1 MKPNDCKV
9 IGITGG
15 IASGKSTVTDILIAE
30 DFKVIDADKIANEV
44 VQIGKPAY
52 VEIVKTFGTEIL
64 ELDLNINRKKLG
76 QLVFNDSTT
85 LKKLNTIVHPR
96 IFEEIVYS
104 IDKYCKNE
112 SVIFLDVPL
121 LIEELDNFKSY
132 DVNLDEI
139 WLVYIE
145 REEQL
150 KRLMNR
156 DKFNYEEA
164 LARINSQMPLEL
176 KRDHATVI
184 VDNNRE
190 IEVLKMQ
197 VKNLIKPFK

>member
-15 IASGKSTVTDILIAE
+15 IASGKSTVTEILIAE

-76 QLVFNDSTT
+76 QLVFNDSTP

>member
-76 QLVFNDSTT
+76 QLVFNDSTP

-164 LARINSQMPLEL
+164 L
-176 KRDHATVI
+176 V
-184 VDNNRE
+184 
-190 IEVLKMQ
+190 
-197 VKNLIKPFK
+197 F

>member
-76 QLVFNDSTT
+76 QLVFNDSTP